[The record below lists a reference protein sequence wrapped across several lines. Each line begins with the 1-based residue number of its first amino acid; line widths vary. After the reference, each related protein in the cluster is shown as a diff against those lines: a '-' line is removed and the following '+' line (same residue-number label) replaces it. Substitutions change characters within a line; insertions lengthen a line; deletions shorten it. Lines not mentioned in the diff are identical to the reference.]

1 MRFSKRYAYLPLVL
15 LVFLVGCGNAG
26 EEIINWDTDMRAQDH
41 ITEQTVLDDD
51 IYDMT
56 PIATVVLKTDDKFF
70 TIILEENSSAKA
82 FFEEINQEPLTVE
95 MHDYGNFEKV
105 GDLPWDLPTNDEKIT
120 TSPGDLILYQG
131 RVITFECQKCGKA
144 HE

>member
-1 MRFSKRYAYLPLVL
+1 
-15 LVFLVGCGNAG
+15 
-26 EEIINWDTDMRAQDH
+26 MRAQDH